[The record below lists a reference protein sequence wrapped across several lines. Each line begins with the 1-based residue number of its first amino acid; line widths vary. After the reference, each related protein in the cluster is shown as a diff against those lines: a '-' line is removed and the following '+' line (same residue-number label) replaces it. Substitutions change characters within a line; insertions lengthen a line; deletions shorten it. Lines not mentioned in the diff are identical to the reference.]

1 MEKKEEIITGRPVTI
16 AGITIVPVSRI
27 TINATHSKRGITVYG
42 SIHPDS
48 IVVATPSAKIA
59 FRTTGEEVSIDELL
73 EEYPDIPE
81 KLEEI

>member
-1 MEKKEEIITGRPVTI
+1 MTFSCRPVTI
-16 AGITIVPVSRI
+16 ARITIVPVSRV
-27 TINATHSKRGITVYG
+27 TINATHGKRGITVFG

-48 IVVATPSAKIA
+48 ILVATSSTKKA
-59 FRTTGEEVSIDELL
+59 FRTSGEEVSIDELL